1 MGSSK
6 RLVSYHTNL
15 ENDFLTM
22 AYKLPLPS
30 PLIYHAPYHNFLHHH
45 RRLRAIITLYGRH
58 QKNRENPSP
67 RCDFAVL
74 LLIIFQFNRCIV
86 GKSAIMISLLTE
98 RFCPCRRCSPIA
110 LITKEQR
117 HKKNGQRRLIFEDFS
132 VLLLTFCQLNC
143 CCRPQLATWD
153 IYAHRQDITTPLMPL
168 PLIAI
173 LNIYPI
179 F

>member
-1 MGSSK
+1 MSCTAK
-6 RLVSYHTNL
+6 HLLFQKIHLHQPNC
-15 ENDFLTM
+15 LT
-22 AYKLPLPS
+22 L
-30 PLIYHAPYHNFLHHH
+30 
-45 RRLRAIITLYGRH
+45 T
-58 QKNRENPSP
+58 
-67 RCDFAVL
+67 
-74 LLIIFQFNRCIV
+74 IFQFNRCIV

-168 PLIAI
+168 PRIAI
-173 LNIYPI
+173 YKAAMQKEW
-179 F
+179 